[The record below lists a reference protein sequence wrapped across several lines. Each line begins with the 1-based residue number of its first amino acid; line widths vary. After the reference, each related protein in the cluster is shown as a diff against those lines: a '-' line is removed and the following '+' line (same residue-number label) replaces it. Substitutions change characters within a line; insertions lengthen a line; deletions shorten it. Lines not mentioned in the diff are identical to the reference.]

1 MFVVSNNFLFTIAL
15 DCIQGYNFLEPF
27 ALYLKKYFQAN
38 PKLGSRDRRNIRQL
52 CYAWWRLGNAGKQ
65 YSDVERMAIA
75 LYLSYEQIDGFSER
89 IFKDEKLINSI
100 LLHPKL
106 KYDLLQQLYSLDL
119 NSSDIFPFCDLVES
133 ELPLDD
139 FIYDGFL
146 RRNLWIRIKE
156 RFEKETLSSFENNK
170 VDFKIHPSSNLSMQL
185 PDDFDVMNSEPF
197 IKGWIEIQDLSSQQ
211 LGSAYAP
218 QPNEKWLD
226 ACAASGGKSLQL
238 LDMQSSI
245 DLTVTDIR
253 ESILTNLQ
261 LRFKRNHIRNYKS
274 KVVDWS
280 DANSTLFRSESEMYD
295 AIIADVPCSGSGTWA
310 RTPEQKLS
318 ITKEMIQNF
327 SELQFSITNNLLTVL
342 RKGGA
347 LYYSTCSVYK
357 NENID
362 VVNRL
367 VNNHS
372 LELVEQKVISGID
385 SHADTMYFAK
395 LIKK

>member
-1 MFVVSNNFLFTIAL
+1 MFIVSNNFLFTIAL

-52 CYAWWRLGNAGKQ
+52 CYAWWRLGNAGKK
-65 YSDVERMAIA
+65 YSDIERMAIA

-100 LLHPKL
+100 ILHPKL
-106 KYDLLQQLYSLDL
+106 KWDLLQQLYELDL
-119 NSSDIFPFCDLVES
+119 NSSDVFPFCDLIES
-133 ELPLDD
+133 ELSLDD

-146 RRNLWIRIKE
+146 RRNLWVRIKKN
-156 RFEKETLSSFENNK
+156 FVTQSLDFFENNK
-170 VDFKIHPSSNLSMQL
+170 VDFKIHPSSNLSLQL
-185 PDDFDVMNSEPF
+185 PDDFDVMSSVPYL
-197 IKGWIEIQDLSSQQ
+197 KGWIEIQDLSSQQ
-211 LGSAYAP
+211 LGAHYSL
-218 QPNEKWLD
+218 QPNVKWLD

-238 LDMQSSI
+238 FDMQSTI

-261 LRFKRNHIRNYKS
+261 LRFKRNQISNYKS

-280 DANSTLFRSESEMYD
+280 VSSSQNGAELFD

-318 ITKEMIQNF
+318 ITKEKIQHY
-327 SELQFSITNNLLTVL
+327 SELQYNIANNLLAVL
-342 RKGGA
+342 RKEGT

-367 VNNHS
+367 VSNHS
-372 LELVEQKVISGID
+372 LELVEQKIISGIG
-385 SHADTMYFAK
+385 SHADTMYLAT
-395 LIKK
+395 LVKK

>member
-15 DCIQGYNFLEPF
+15 DCLQGYNFLEPF

-65 YSDVERMAIA
+65 YSDVERMSIA
-75 LYLSYEQIDGFSER
+75 LFLSYEQIDGFSER
-89 IFKDEKLINSI
+89 IFKDVKLLSSI

-119 NSSDIFPFCDLVES
+119 KSSDIFPFCDLVES

-146 RRNLWIRIKE
+146 RRNLWIRINRK
-156 RFEKETLSSFENNK
+156 FEKQTLTFIETNK
-170 VDFKIHPSSNLSMQL
+170 IDFKFHPSSNLSIQL
-185 PDDFDVMNSEPF
+185 PDDFDIINSEPF
-197 IKGWIEIQDLSSQQ
+197 LKGWIEIQDLSSQK
-211 LGSAYAP
+211 LGSFYDP
-218 QPNEKWLD
+218 QINEKWLD

-238 LDMQSSI
+238 LDMQSTI

-261 LRFKRNHIRNYKS
+261 LRFKRNNITNYNS
-274 KVVDWS
+274 RVADWS
-280 DANSTLFRSESEMYD
+280 VSSSQNSSELYD
-295 AIIADVPCSGSGTWA
+295 AIIADVPCSGSGTWS

-318 ITKEMIQNF
+318 ITEEKIKQF
-327 SELQFSITNNLLTVL
+327 SELQFTIASNLVAVL
-342 RKGGA
+342 KKGGV

-362 VVNRL
+362 VVNKL
-367 VNNHS
+367 VNNYS
-372 LELVEQKVISGID
+372 IDLVEQRIISGID
-385 SHADTMYFAK
+385 SYADTMYLAK

>member
-1 MFVVSNNFLFTIAL
+1 MFVVSNNFLFNIAL

-27 ALYLKKYFQAN
+27 SLYLKKYFQAN

-65 YSDVERMAIA
+65 YSDIERMAIA

-106 KYDLLQQLYSLDL
+106 KCDLLQQVYSLDL
-119 NSSDIFPFCDLVES
+119 KSSDVFPFCDLVES

-146 RRNLWIRIKE
+146 RRNLWIRIKKN
-156 RFEKETLSSFENNK
+156 FVTQALDFFENIK
-170 VDFKIHPSSNLSMQL
+170 VDFKIHPSSNLSLQL
-185 PDDFDVMNSEPF
+185 PDDFDVMNSVPYL
-197 IKGWIEIQDLSSQQ
+197 KGWIEIQDLSSQQ
-211 LGSAYAP
+211 LGYAYAP
-218 QPNEKWLD
+218 QLNEKWLD

-238 LDMQSSI
+238 LDIQSTI

-261 LRFKRNHIRNYKS
+261 LRFKRNQIRNYKS
-274 KVVDWS
+274 KVADWS
-280 DANSTLFRSESEMYD
+280 VSSSQNGSELYD

-318 ITKEMIQNF
+318 ITKEKIQHY
-327 SELQFSITNNLLTVL
+327 SDLQYNIANNLLAVL
-342 RKGGA
+342 RKEGT

-367 VNNHS
+367 VSNHS
-372 LELVEQKVISGID
+372 LELVDQKIISGID
-385 SHADTMYFAK
+385 SHADTMYLAK
-395 LIKK
+395 LVKK

>member
-1 MFVVSNNFLFTIAL
+1 MKIIISERQQKLLNESKSLESAQNLIDDAIEVLKNECEEKWVDPLACDQWETIEEVKVVSSNKGSAITRNQKTNFWLIDVDIYYSSLGHT
-15 DCIQGYNFLEPF
+15 PF
-27 ALYLKKYFQAN
+27 
-38 PKLGSRDRRNIRQL
+38 
-52 CYAWWRLGNAGKQ
+52 
-65 YSDVERMAIA
+65 
-75 LYLSYEQIDGFSER
+75 
-89 IFKDEKLINSI
+89 
-100 LLHPKL
+100 
-106 KYDLLQQLYSLDL
+106 
-119 NSSDIFPFCDLVES
+119 
-133 ELPLDD
+133 DD

-218 QPNEKWLD
+218 KPNQKWLD

-274 KVVDWS
+274 KVVDWNDTIS
-280 DANSTLFRSESEMYD
+280 AVSRSESEMYD

-327 SELQFSITNNLLTVL
+327 SELQFSITNNLSAVL

-367 VNNHS
+367 VNNQS
-372 LELVEQKVISGID
+372 LELVDQKVISGID
-385 SHADTMYFAK
+385 SHADTMYLAK
-395 LIKK
+395 LIKN

>member
-52 CYAWWRLGNAGKQ
+52 CYAWLRLGHAGKQ
-65 YSDVERMAIA
+65 YSDIERMAIA
-75 LYLSYEQIDGFSER
+75 LYLSYERIDGFSER

-100 LLHPKL
+100 VLHPKL
-106 KYDLLQQLYSLDL
+106 KWDLLQQLYTLDF
-119 NSSDIFPFCDLVES
+119 NSSDVFPFCDLIES

-146 RRNLWIRIKE
+146 RRNLWIRIKKN
-156 RFEKETLSSFENNK
+156 FDTQALDFFENNK
-170 VDFKIHPSSNLSMQL
+170 VDFKIHPSSNLSLQL
-185 PDDFDVMNSEPF
+185 PDDFDVMNSVPYL
-197 IKGWIEIQDLSSQQ
+197 KGWIEIQDLSSQQ
-211 LGSAYAP
+211 LGSSYAP
-218 QPNEKWLD
+218 QPHEKWLD

-238 LDMQSSI
+238 LDIQSTI

-261 LRFKRNHIRNYKS
+261 LRFNRNQIRNYKS

-280 DANSTLFRSESEMYD
+280 VSSSQNGSELYD

-318 ITKEMIQNF
+318 ITKEKIHHY
-327 SELQFSITNNLLTVL
+327 SDLQYNIVNNLFAVL
-342 RKGGA
+342 RKEGT

-362 VVNRL
+362 VVNKL
-367 VNNHS
+367 VSNHS
-372 LELVEQKVISGID
+372 LELVEQKIISGID
-385 SHADTMYFAK
+385 SHADTMYLAK
-395 LIKK
+395 LVKK

>member
-15 DCIQGYNFLEPF
+15 NCLQGYNFLEPF

-65 YSDVERMAIA
+65 YSDVERMSIA
-75 LYLSYEQIDGFSER
+75 LFLSYEQIDGFSER
-89 IFKDEKLINSI
+89 VFKDEKLINSI

-106 KYDLLQQLYSLDL
+106 KWDLLQQLYSLDL
-119 NSSDIFPFCDLVES
+119 NSSDIFPFCDLIDS

-146 RRNLWIRIKE
+146 RRNLWIRINRK
-156 RFEKETLSSFENNK
+156 FEKQALTFFETNK
-170 VDFKIHPSSNLSMQL
+170 VDFKFHPSSNLSIQL
-185 PDDFDVMNSEPF
+185 PDDFDIMNSEPF
-197 IKGWIEIQDLSSQQ
+197 LKGWIEIQDLSSQK
-211 LGSAYAP
+211 LGSFYVP
-218 QPNEKWLD
+218 QINEKWLD

-238 LDMQSSI
+238 LDMQPTI

-261 LRFKRNHIRNYKS
+261 LRFKRNNIKHYKS

-280 DANSTLFRSESEMYD
+280 DTNSTLSQSESELFD
-295 AIIADVPCSGSGTWA
+295 AIIADVPCSGSGTWS

-318 ITKEMIQNF
+318 ITEEKIKQF
-327 SELQFSITNNLLTVL
+327 SELQFTIASNLVAILK
-342 RKGGA
+342 KGGV

-362 VVNRL
+362 VVNKL
-367 VNNHS
+367 VNNYS
-372 LELVEQKVISGID
+372 IDLVEQRIISGID
-385 SHADTMYFAK
+385 SYADTMYLAK